1 MRNVRC
7 PVALVRA
14 SEGFFPGS
22 EPLISDDVRDAMAR
36 ALDLRSDTV
45 VEGANHYTM
54 LWPEYTPI
62 WAPVVFESP
71 FWER

>member
-1 MRNVRC
+1 
-7 PVALVRA
+7 VRA

-22 EPLISDDVRDAMAR
+22 DPIIPDKIRDAMAG
-36 ALDLRSDTV
+36 ALDLRSEIL

-54 LWPEYTPI
+54 LWPKYTRV
-62 WAPVVFESP
+62 WADKVFNPP